1 MILNLNDYAISRP
14 ILVKGV
20 HEASVTKVFKQY
32 MKPNLRFI
40 DIGANLG
47 YYSLLV
53 ASQCPNSKIYSFEPD
68 LKNFQ
73 LFSSSI
79 TYNQFQDRIQA
90 YCLAVGSENKIITIS
105 DLGNNS
111 NSGARFTGDNKEVL
125 RPYIHGENPYFRE
138 VEAVQLDSF
147 LPDFKIDLVK
157 IDIEGYEPFAI
168 QGMFNIIKQN
178 KPIIFLEFAPSN
190 LKNIGLTEPEK
201 FLQIFTDMEYN
212 INIINKQ
219 GDTISYGREIT
230 QFFRDF
236 FQYKVHHLDLL
247 LLPT

>member
-47 YYSLLV
+47 YYSLLA

-236 FQYKVHHLDLL
+236 FQYKAHHLDLL